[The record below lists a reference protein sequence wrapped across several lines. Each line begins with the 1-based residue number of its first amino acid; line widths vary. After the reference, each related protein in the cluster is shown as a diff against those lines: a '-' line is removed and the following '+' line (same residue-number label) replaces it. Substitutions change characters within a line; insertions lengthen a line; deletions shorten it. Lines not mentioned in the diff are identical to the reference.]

1 MDPESFRPDQAEART
16 IVRQPARSR
25 VRNTRTATALVRC
38 ARTTVL
44 ATTIA
49 PCRAK
54 KCAEGVHPNP
64 TITPIVIK
72 AHAPATIG
80 RITPVPA
87 ITDVVMR
94 TLHRTATEASAT
106 ARLVKEENSTPTE
119 ATTKSIVST
128 NQLI

>member
-38 ARTTVL
+38 TRTIAL

-49 PCRAK
+49 RCRAEI
-54 KCAEGVHPNP
+54 CAEGVHPNP

-80 RITPVPA
+80 PITPVPA

-94 TLHRTATEASAT
+94 TLHRAATEAST
-106 ARLVKEENSTPTE
+106 TVRLVEEENSTPTG
-119 ATTKSIVST
+119 AATKSIVSA
-128 NQLI
+128 NQS

>member
-16 IVRQPARSR
+16 IVLQPARSR
-25 VRNTRTATALVRC
+25 VRNPRTATALVRC
-38 ARTTVL
+38 TRTIAL
-44 ATTIA
+44 ATTIV

-54 KCAEGVHPNP
+54 KCAEGMHPNP

-80 RITPVPA
+80 PITPVPA
-87 ITDVVMR
+87 ITDVVVR
-94 TLHRTATEASAT
+94 TLHRTATEASTT

-119 ATTKSIVST
+119 ATTKSIVSRKSI
-128 NQLI
+128 N